1 MDPERLFR
9 LEEWTGQ
16 TISGEKVVLLRRFAD
31 WLREEAMAAGGIG
44 PGERNRVEDRHVL
57 DSLAFAGAWRGH
69 LPQTLVD
76 LGSGSGLPAL
86 PLAILFPSAEVI
98 AVDRSGRRC
107 RLIRRVSRILDLGN
121 VAVLESDIA
130 DVDIPADV
138 VVSRASLP
146 PEQLHCHLLRIA
158 TPAGVGVVGGSHV
171 AAPSVAGFTTMEV
184 PPEVLDR
191 AVWLL
196 IMARP

>member
-1 MDPERLFR
+1 MDPERRTR

-16 TISGEKVVLLRRFAD
+16 TISGEKDALLRRFAD
-31 WLREEAMAAGGIG
+31 WLREEAIAAGGVG
-44 PGERNRVEDRHVL
+44 PGERDRVEDRHVL
-57 DSLAFAGAWRGH
+57 DSLAFAGAWRGR
-69 LPQTLVD
+69 LPHTLVD

-86 PLAILFPSAEVI
+86 PLAILFPDSEVV

-107 RLIRRVSRILDLGN
+107 RLIRRASRILDLGN
-121 VAVLESDIA
+121 VTVRESDIA
-130 DVDIPADV
+130 DIDMVADV

-146 PEQLHCHLLRIA
+146 PEQLHTHLARIA
-158 TPAGVGVVGGSHV
+158 APAGVAVVGGSHV
-171 AAPSVAGFTTMEV
+171 AVPSVAGFTTMEV